1 MAAALPPLAATDRRR
16 PCCRREETLYCSEE
30 FASTEAL
37 LAEYKSDCDV
47 VRKGVTSD
55 IDKCLK
61 EGKSLIVEGFHI
73 DPRLYQKEAAVQVH
87 AGTTSGGSAGLSGI
101 VVPFLL
107 TLDEPSHW
115 AFMTNCP
122 DPRYRTDA
130 AQQFGFSNLQ
140 RVQSYLTAH
149 ALEPGVLSFLE
160 IPINVH
166 SFHET
171 LDLLHDI
178 VLQRIEAEY
187 VVSSQIDEAAAPAA
201 APAAGVAG
209 TGTGTGASA

>member
-1 MAAALPPLAATDRRR
+1 M
-16 PCCRREETLYCSEE
+16 YCSEA
-30 FASTEAL
+30 FASDEAL
-37 LAEYKSDCDV
+37 LSEYMSDCAV

-73 DPRLYQKEAAVQVH
+73 DPRLYQKEVAVQVH
-87 AGTTSGGSAGLSGI
+87 STSSSTSSTGFSGI

-115 AFMTNCP
+115 EFLTNCP
-122 DPRYRTDA
+122 DPRYRTPA
-130 AQQFGFSNLQ
+130 ARDCGLANLQ
-140 RVQSYLTAH
+140 RVQRYLCAH
-149 ALEPGVLSFLE
+149 QDEPGVLPFLE

-171 LDLLHDI
+171 LDLMHDI
-178 VLQRIEAEY
+178 VLERIEAEY
-187 VVSSQIDEAAAPAA
+187 VVKSKDAGAVSGPLSPPAAP
-201 APAAGVAG
+201 PATMG
-209 TGTGTGASA
+209 TLEPASV